1 MKMMIKMTMMMKIM
15 IFKNMMKM
23 NENYDDDILITMVM
37 MTMLIMMN
45 DFDDE
50 GNDV

>member
-15 IFKNMMKM
+15 MFKNMMKM
-23 NENYDDDILITMVM
+23 NENYDDILITMVM

-45 DFDDE
+45 DFDD
-50 GNDV
+50 